1 MPMGIQTLWRRLS
14 TRPARRVGKPVFT
27 DRRRGEILAGVYVL
41 GDLGV
46 LLAWVIDPRAISNHV
61 GMAILTVV
69 VLACAVALFL
79 ARDHLPAA
87 VGDVAVVGSV
97 ALITFADLFTRLH
110 AHIGLFSPYYI
121 WVGFVSP
128 MWFSRR
134 RALLYVALAALAAA
148 GESLVAHTAAATAAW
163 VTTTVTLLVA
173 FVIVDSLTRA
183 LVERERLA
191 AVGEMASVVSHELR
205 NPLGAM
211 GNAVFLVRHS
221 MRGDLSPEV
230 DQHLTM
236 AEREI
241 EKATAIIDH
250 LVAFVRPR
258 LPVSEP
264 VSMRD
269 VVEEVL
275 ETTPAPTGV
284 EEVRVDVDGVR
295 PFADRGHR
303 AEMLVN
309 LISNAYDALG
319 EGGTV
324 HIRARVVEQRA
335 VVTVEDDGPGLERAL
350 SERIFEPF
358 FTTKHTG
365 TGLGLAIVRRL
376 VEDNHGAV
384 AVESHTGEGTR
395 FTISLPASAPRSP
408 DASSDPGET
417 RTPTTDAAGAA
428 RPTSA
433 PVTAPDAVSGRD
445 RTR

>member
-1 MPMGIQTLWRRLS
+1 MVPIGVQTLRRMRS

-27 DRRRGEILAGVYVL
+27 DRRRGEIVAGVYLL

-46 LLAWVIDPRAISNHV
+46 LLAWIIDPGAIGNHV
-61 GMAILTVV
+61 GMAILMVV
-69 VLACAVALFL
+69 VLASAAALFVVGD
-79 ARDHLPAA
+79 RLPAA
-87 VGDVAVVGSV
+87 AGDVAVVGSV
-97 ALITFADLFTRLH
+97 ALITVADLFTRLH
-110 AHIGLFSPYYI
+110 VHVGLFSPYYI

-134 RALLYVALAALAAA
+134 RALLYVTLAALAAA
-148 GESLVAHTAAATAAW
+148 GESLVADTAAATAAW

-173 FVIVDSLTRA
+173 FVIVDSLTRT

-221 MRGDLSPEV
+221 MHGDLSAEV
-230 DQHLTM
+230 DQHLSM

-275 ETTPAPTGV
+275 ETTPAPAGV
-284 EEVRVDVDGVR
+284 DVRVDVDGVR
-295 PFADRGHR
+295 PLADRGHL
-303 AEMLVN
+303 AEILVN
-309 LISNAYDALG
+309 LVSNAFDALR

-324 HIRARVVEQRA
+324 RIGARVVEQCA
-335 VVTVEDDGPGLERAL
+335 EVTVEDDGPGLGRAI

-376 VEDNHGAV
+376 VEDNRGAV
-384 AVESHTGEGTR
+384 AVDSHIGQGTR
-395 FTISLPASAPRSP
+395 FTISLPASAP
-408 DASSDPGET
+408 DARGAKGP
-417 RTPTTDAAGAA
+417 TDAP
-428 RPTSA
+428 RPTPAS
-433 PVTAPDAVSGRD
+433 VTETDVVSGRD